1 MEEDCLMPPLNGARV
16 LVIEH
21 DPFVAAELDL
31 MVEDAGGEVVAL
43 AGSQRDVLTLL
54 GQEPVD
60 AAIVGRD
67 LPDGGGTLIVEELK
81 RRGIPWCSIIGVSA
95 YLSRTTFQRRCR
107 GSLCAGEP
115 STSQRAPSK

>member
-43 AGSQRDVLTLL
+43 AGSHRDVLTLL

-60 AAIVGRD
+60 VAIVGRD
-67 LPDGGGTLIVEELK
+67 LPDG
-81 RRGIPWCSIIGVSA
+81 
-95 YLSRTTFQRRCR
+95 
-107 GSLCAGEP
+107 
-115 STSQRAPSK
+115 